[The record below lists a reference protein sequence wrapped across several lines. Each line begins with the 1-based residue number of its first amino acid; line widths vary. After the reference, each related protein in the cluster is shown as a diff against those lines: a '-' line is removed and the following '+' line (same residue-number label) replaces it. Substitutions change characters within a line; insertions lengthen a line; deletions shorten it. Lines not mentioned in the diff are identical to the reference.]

1 MRLPTIAI
9 LFALFAAPAEAA
21 PEVLASIKPI
31 HSIVA
36 AVMEGAG
43 TPELLLTG
51 AASPHSYA
59 LKPSDAQ
66 KIARADVI
74 FWIGPTLETFL
85 ETPIA
90 NLGSYARVVALA
102 DAPGV
107 KLLRARKG
115 GVWGEDPDEDQT
127 GIDGHIW
134 LDPDNAVAIA
144 RAAARTL
151 AAADPE
157 RAQVYGANAEG
168 FARRV
173 MRLDAE
179 LSGELAPLRLRP
191 YLVFHDAYHYF
202 EAHYGLSPAGAVTV
216 ASERPPGVRRVE
228 ELRARIKRAG
238 PICIFSTPQFSP
250 RLVLALTEG
259 SAARTAVL
267 DDMGADLAP
276 GPAFYEALLRRIA
289 GSIRSC
295 LMR

>member
-1 MRLPTIAI
+1 MRLLTIAI
-9 LFALFAAPAEAA
+9 LFALFAAPAAAA
-21 PEVLASIKPI
+21 PKVLASIKPI

-36 AVMEGAG
+36 SVMDGAG
-43 TPELLLTG
+43 APELLLTG

-59 LKPSDAQ
+59 LKPSDAR
-66 KIARADVI
+66 KVAGADVI
-74 FWIGPTLETFL
+74 FWIGPALETFL

-90 NLGSYARVVALA
+90 NLGTHARVVALA

-107 KLLRARKG
+107 KLLPARKG
-115 GVWGEDPDEDQT
+115 GVWGEDPDEDQ
-127 GIDGHIW
+127 GGPDGHIW

-151 AAADPE
+151 GSADPGHAE
-157 RAQVYGANAEG
+157 VYAANADG

-179 LSGELAPLRLRP
+179 LRGALAPVRLRP

-202 EAHYGLSPAGAVTV
+202 EAHYGLAPSGAVTV
-216 ASERPPGVRRVE
+216 ASDRPPGVRRVE
-228 ELRARIKRAG
+228 ELRARIRAAG
-238 PICIFSTPQFSP
+238 AICIFSTPQFSP

-276 GPAFYEALLRRIA
+276 GPPFYEALLRRIA

-295 LMR
+295 LMG